1 MFGLVGKSLS
11 HSISPL
17 IHSGLGD
24 PTYRI
29 WETQDIENF
38 IKTQEFSGLNVTIP
52 YKESIIP
59 FLDELDGIA
68 KSIQSVNTVI
78 KRDGKLIGYNT
89 DYYGLFKTIQ
99 YHKIP
104 IKNKKVLIIGNGGA
118 SKTVLLLMK
127 NMSASQIQIICRNP
141 KKENEV
147 SLSDIAQFYDANVI
161 INTTPIGMYPHND
174 DELLFSL
181 SNFKQ
186 LETVLDLIYNPL
198 RTKLMIEAESNG
210 ARAYNGLYMLVMQA
224 KASREL
230 FLNDSNI
237 DHSIA
242 KKIYDSLNKSRH
254 NIVLVGLP
262 LSGKSAYAKA
272 LAPIYQKT
280 IVDTDA
286 LIEMLENQSISDIF
300 KDKGEP
306 YFRKLE
312 NKVVTDLYQTTN
324 IVISTGGGMIQ
335 DSDIMNKLKQNGIII
350 YLDKDYHQI
359 MDKEIRNRP
368 LINSKEDVERIAL
381 ARIPLYEKYADI
393 LVKTDRPKNEVLS
406 EIEAMLNDYFSR

>member
-17 IHSGLGD
+17 IHSSLGD
-24 PTYRI
+24 PNYRV
-29 WETQDIENF
+29 WETQDIESF
-38 IKTQEFSGLNVTIP
+38 IKTQDFSGLNVTIP
-52 YKESIIP
+52 YKETIIP
-59 FLDELDGIA
+59 YLDELDGIA
-68 KSIQSVNTVI
+68 KTIQSVNTVI

-99 YHKIP
+99 YHKIS

-118 SKTVLLLMK
+118 SKTVALLMK
-127 NMSASQIQIICRNP
+127 NMNAQKIQIICRNP
-141 KKENEV
+141 KKETEAP
-147 SLSDIAQFYDANVI
+147 LTDIALFYDSNVI

-174 DELLFSL
+174 DELIFSL
-181 SNFKQ
+181 SNFNA

-198 RTKLMIEAESNG
+198 RTKLMIEAESKG
-210 ARAYNGLYMLVMQA
+210 AKAYNGLYMLVMQA

-237 DHSIA
+237 DHSLP
-242 KKIYDSLNKSRH
+242 KKIYDTLNKTRH
-254 NIVLVGLP
+254 NLVFVGLP
-262 LSGKSAYAKA
+262 LCGKSAYAKMV
-272 LAPIYQKT
+272 APIYQKP
-280 IVDTDA
+280 IIDTDT
-286 LIEMLENQSISDIF
+286 LIEMLENQPISDIF

-306 YFRKLE
+306 YFRQLE
-312 NKVVTDLYQTTN
+312 NKVVTDLYQSN
-324 IVISTGGGMIQ
+324 HIIISTGGGMIQ

-359 MDKEIRNRP
+359 MEKDIRNRP

-393 LVKTDRPKNEVLS
+393 LIKVDRPKNEVLS
-406 EIEAMLNDYFSR
+406 EIEAMLSDYFSR